1 MAQRKSQGAAAVLMV
16 RPASFGFNSETAASN
31 AFQLSPSGDV
41 GDAALREFD
50 ALCAALAHAGIK
62 VLVAEDSAEPIK
74 PDALFPNNWVSFHAD
89 GTLVL
94 YPMLAENRRRERRA
108 EIIELVRAAGFRV
121 RRIVDLTPH
130 EAAGRYLEGTGSL
143 VLDRAAGVAYAGL
156 SARTDRAVVDE
167 FARALHYESLVFESR
182 DGHGRPIYHTNVF
195 MSVGTS
201 FAVLC
206 GDALRVPAERSAVRD
221 RLETSGHEVVDISLS
236 QMQCFAANVLELAA
250 PDGPLLIM
258 SRTARAAL
266 APGQL
271 RTLEKHAALLAAD
284 IPTIE
289 RVGGGGVRCMLA
301 EIHLPAVP
309 RVS

>member
-1 MAQRKSQGAAAVLMV
+1 MV
-16 RPASFGFNSETAASN
+16 RPVSFGFNSETAASN

-50 ALCAALAHAGIK
+50 ALRAALARAGIQ
-62 VLVAEDSAEPIK
+62 VLVAPDSVAPRK

-89 GTLVL
+89 GTVVL
-94 YPMLAENRRRERRA
+94 YPMLAENRRHERRD
-108 EIIELVRAAGFRV
+108 EIIELVRVAGYRMRRV
-121 RRIVDLTPH
+121 VDLTPH

-143 VLDRAAGVAYAGL
+143 VLDRAASVAYAGL
-156 SARTDRAVVDE
+156 SARTDPAVVGE
-167 FARALHYESLVFESR
+167 FARALHYEPLVFESH
-182 DGHGRPIYHTNVF
+182 DGQGRPIYHTNVF
-195 MSVGTS
+195 LSIGTS

-206 GDALRVPAERSAVRD
+206 GDALQVPAQRGAVRG
-221 RLETSGHEVVDISLS
+221 RLEGSGHEVIDISLS

-250 PDGPLLIM
+250 PDGPLLVI
-258 SRTARAAL
+258 SSTARAAL
-266 APGQL
+266 APRQL
-271 RTLEKHAALLAAD
+271 RALEKHAALLCAD

-301 EIHLPAVP
+301 EIHLPGVPRAP